1 MSSLVKYTDLTPLKV
16 KIEDRSP
23 LSELPDKLWDRIL
36 GFATHVHDPDYL
48 QIDEEIFNRTLHLWP
63 PVNSIRKKVLL
74 LSRRFYV
81 CNPLLDAPS
90 HLTLRHSHSAS
101 GSDTCIAF
109 LSYGPTT
116 Q

>member
-1 MSSLVKYTDLTPLKV
+1 MSSLVKYTDLTPLEA

-48 QIDEEIFNRTLHLWP
+48 QVDEEIFNRTLHLWP
-63 PVNSIRKKVLL
+63 PVNLIRKKVLL

-81 CNPLLDAPS
+81 RKRLFGFPS
-90 HLTLRHSHSAS
+90 RLTLRHYHS
-101 GSDTCIAF
+101 GSGSVICTVS
-109 LSYGPTT
+109 LL
-116 Q
+116 